1 MKLGYVLWHSLD
13 ESGHIAVYDVEW
25 SDGNVETDIPAILL
39 EGVKMTEHGSD
50 KGETNEAHEAHGVKG
65 HKLNSAINERRY
77 KKKK

>member
-1 MKLGYVLWHSLD
+1 MKLKDILNEISVKAGLKDVS
-13 ESGHIAVYDVEW
+13 SGR
-25 SDGNVETDIPAILL
+25 TTAI